1 MDVLFGSMQRIGL
14 RATWLVAGLLAAA
27 LPAVAM
33 WGFTVDDAL
42 IAVRYARNL
51 AQGLGWRFDAGGP
64 PTDGVTPLPWP
75 GVLLLLGGTTPL
87 AVLHRAQGL
96 GLLVWAAAGAALGYA
111 TGGLSR
117 SPVWVRVGM
126 LLVLA
131 LSVPV
136 AAHAVSGMETALAMS
151 LATFAALAWRRPLAA
166 AVLSG
171 LAASLRPEMAPWAI
185 VLSSGFAVIGGKRAR
200 AVGYTGIALVPF
212 LACAMVRV
220 IAWGRPAPLAL
231 FAKPPDASL
240 GMIYAGAGVVV
251 ALTPLLVV
259 APRALRRTPPAM
271 VIVLAASAHLLSIVV
286 VGGDWMPYARLMA
299 PVAPSLAWA
308 ALLASENAGP
318 VSNGARIGA
327 LAMLGAVLAWHDGLK
342 GRRVGEDRETLIR
355 QASREIGGYQRVAS
369 LDVGWVGASTPGDVI
384 DLAGTTDP
392 RVAALPGGHLTKRV
406 DATFLLELR
415 ADALLLYVSA
425 RHPEVQDLLLVNH
438 PAVPPEAVERW
449 WSLPF
454 ERTLERKLAADEV
467 VRRHFTPVTFL
478 PLGRDGAG
486 YVLFARD
493 ESAR

>member
-27 LPAVAM
+27 IPALAM

-51 AQGLGWRFDAGGP
+51 AQGLGWRFDAEGP

-75 GVLLLLGGTTPL
+75 GVLLLLGGTNPFT
-87 AVLHRAQGL
+87 VLHRAQGL
-96 GLLVWAAAGAALGYA
+96 GFVAWISSGAALGYA
-111 TGGLSR
+111 TGGLTR
-117 SPVWVRVGM
+117 SPAWVRGGM

-151 LATFAALAWRRPLAA
+151 LATFAALGWRRPLAA

-185 VLSSGFAVIGGKRAR
+185 VLSSGFAVTAGKRAG
-200 AVGYTGIALVPF
+200 AAWYAGIALVPF
-212 LACAMVRV
+212 LVCALVRV
-220 IAWGRPAPLAL
+220 IVWGRPAPLAL

-240 GMIYAGAGVVV
+240 GTIYAGAAVVV
-251 ALTPLLVV
+251 ALTPLLVL
-259 APRALRRTPPAM
+259 APRALRQTPAAM
-271 VIVLAASAHLLSIVV
+271 VIALAAMAQLLSILV

-299 PVAPSLAWA
+299 PIAPSLAWA

-318 VSNGARIGA
+318 VSNGARIGL
-327 LAMLGAVLAWHDGLK
+327 LAVLGAALAWHDGLR
-342 GRRVGEDRETLIR
+342 GRRVGEDREMLVR
-355 QASREIGGYQRVAS
+355 QAARELGGFPRMAS
-369 LDVGWVGASTPGDVI
+369 LDVGWLGASTSGDVI

-406 DATFLLELR
+406 DGTFLLDLG
-415 ADALLLYVSA
+415 ADALLLYVGPG
-425 RHPEVQDLLLVNH
+425 HPEVQALPVVDQ
-438 PAVPPEAVERW
+438 PPVSREAAERW

-454 ERTLERKLAADEV
+454 ERALERRLAADETV
-467 VRRHFTPVTFL
+467 HRHFTPVGIL
-478 PLGRDGAG
+478 PLGHEGAG
-486 YVLFARD
+486 YALFARD
-493 ESAR
+493 EPAR